1 MGAELFE
8 MSWVQGIVQFFNYLA
23 WTLYVIGLIVACFEC
38 GINYAGGKGDIRA
51 VALNAIKGF
60 MAASLFSVVPVRL
73 YQLAISLQAEFTS
86 GMTGYGT
93 SIGEV
98 AANIIQEYE
107 EIETVAD
114 LIVKPISGF
123 EAVTSPIM
131 VIVCII
137 MMAYAVI
144 KVFFANLKRGGI
156 LLIQIAV
163 GSLYLFS
170 VPRGDY
176 AELLL
181 PAADY
186 ELKDARC
193 AGAADARPERSLLGL
208 CCKNQGKSHFSL
220 VFFGKIWHNT
230 REAINPQILN
240 GWSAICTWTVR

>member
-98 AANIIQEYE
+98 ASNIIQEYE

-114 LIVKPISGF
+114 LVGKPISGF
-123 EAVTSPIM
+123 GAVTSAIM

-137 MMAYAVI
+137 MMAYPQAHTAGVRTLAGLPRRLDRYPRRVRFRKVQGSRQQRCYSVRGLYNARSRRSAEGCLACCICFVLPVI
-144 KVFFANLKRGGI
+144 F
-156 LLIQIAV
+156 IA
-163 GSLYLFS
+163 S
-170 VPRGDY
+170 D
-176 AELLL
+176 E
-181 PAADY
+181 
-186 ELKDARC
+186 
-193 AGAADARPERSLLGL
+193 
-208 CCKNQGKSHFSL
+208 
-220 VFFGKIWHNT
+220 
-230 REAINPQILN
+230 
-240 GWSAICTWTVR
+240 